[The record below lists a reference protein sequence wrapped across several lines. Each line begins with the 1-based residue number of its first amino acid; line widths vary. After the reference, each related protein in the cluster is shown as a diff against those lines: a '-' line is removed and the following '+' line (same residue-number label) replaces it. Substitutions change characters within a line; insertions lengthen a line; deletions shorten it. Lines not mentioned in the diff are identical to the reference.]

1 VCGFVWDFLSKL
13 SKNVDDKKSAKVNKH
28 PHSGCLEHAPLEL
41 ASRATLVPMVLLFM
55 DSSSKARAFMKTIK
69 NWFYNNLSKVR
80 RLENTRVLTT
90 NDAPRG
96 PASESLGN

>member
-1 VCGFVWDFLSKL
+1 
-13 SKNVDDKKSAKVNKH
+13 VDDKKSAKVNKH
-28 PHSGCLEHAPLEL
+28 THSGCLEPAPLER
-41 ASRATLVPMVLLFM
+41 ASRA
-55 DSSSKARAFMKTIK
+55 IK
-69 NWFYNNLSKVR
+69 NWIYNNLSKVR

>member
-1 VCGFVWDFLSKL
+1 MNDG
-13 SKNVDDKKSAKVNKH
+13 KSAKVNKH
-28 PHSGCLEHAPLEL
+28 PHSGCLEHAPLER
-41 ASRATLVPMVLLFM
+41 ASRAALVPMILLFM
-55 DSSSKARAFMKTIK
+55 DSSSKARVFMKTIK

-80 RLENTRVLTT
+80 RLENSGVVNT